1 MSDSIVS
8 SVSSTGRLTIPHKL
22 RARLGLRGG
31 SKVVLQEV
39 TDGVILLSTTHLS
52 QPQIAERLL
61 QSLVTGIGSDAE
73 RLGILQEGNLAP
85 LIEAIREQTF
95 AERYGHAE
103 TTKGFCGCQHPD
115 SRHHLSPLSLRNPA
129 PGSPACD
136 RAGCVILC
144 PGRRP

>member
-1 MSDSIVS
+1 MSVSIVS

-39 TDGVILLSTTHLS
+39 TDGVILLSTTPLS

-61 QSLVTGIGSDAE
+61 QSLITGLGPDAE
-73 RLGILQEGNLAP
+73 RLGIVQEDDLAP

-103 TTKGFCGCQHPD
+103 TT
-115 SRHHLSPLSLRNPA
+115 
-129 PGSPACD
+129 
-136 RAGCVILC
+136 
-144 PGRRP
+144 

>member
-1 MSDSIVS
+1 MSVSIVS

-39 TDGVILLSTTHLS
+39 TDGVILLSTTPLS

-61 QSLVTGIGSDAE
+61 QSLITGLGRDAE
-73 RLGILQEGNLAP
+73 RLGIVQEDDLAP
-85 LIEAIREQTF
+85 LIEAVREQTF

-103 TTKGFCGCQHPD
+103 TT
-115 SRHHLSPLSLRNPA
+115 
-129 PGSPACD
+129 
-136 RAGCVILC
+136 
-144 PGRRP
+144 